1 MGYGGIHMADEKPG
15 ADGKSPVTGGETKGV
30 RFPEDELTDIEKKAD
45 EKAAQ
50 TKQGEADQA
59 GKDGEGAQDDDDAS
73 VAKLQSFMQK
83 KGVNDISKLVD
94 HFTDLEKKN
103 TLLSQDVQRLSAV
116 TRFPAGEPGAG
127 YAPPGGRD
135 VKPPAEVELPENAI
149 DLVTKPG
156 ALKSFVASIKASVR
170 DEVRQEY
177 EQGRQAETV
186 QGLKERVARK
196 MAEDPDKFQSL
207 RPTMYELSFQHPY
220 ADIDELYS
228 LAEKA
233 VEAKE
238 AALVKKIESRLG
250 LDKGDAAKLKG
261 VVTRLRT
268 APISGG
274 TGKQVDLPKQ
284 TDVEKSNAELLK
296 AIANADKF

>member
-1 MGYGGIHMADEKPG
+1 MAVEKPTTEGG
-15 ADGKSPVTGGETKGV
+15 APVTDGEPKGT
-30 RFPEDELTDIEKKAD
+30 RFPEDELADIEQKAD

-50 TKQGEADQA
+50 TKPGEADQA
-59 GKDGEGAQDDDDAS
+59 GKDGAGVQDDDDAS
-73 VAKLQSFMQK
+73 VVKLQSLMQK
-83 KGVNDISKLVD
+83 KGINDISKLVD
-94 HFTDLEKKN
+94 HFTEMEKKN

-116 TRFPAGEPGAG
+116 TRFPAGDTGTG
-127 YAPPGGRD
+127 YAPPGRRD

-186 QGLKERVARK
+186 QGLQARVARK
-196 MAEDPDKFQSL
+196 MAEDPEKFQSL
-207 RPTMYELSFQHPY
+207 RPTMYELSFQYPN

-238 AALVKKIESRLG
+238 TALAKRIESKLG

-261 VVTRLRT
+261 VITRLRT
-268 APISGG
+268 APVSAG
-274 TGKQVDLPKQ
+274 TGKQVDTPQ
-284 TDVEKSNAELLK
+284 QADVKKSNDELLK
-296 AIANADKF
+296 AIMNADKF